1 MGAGRIGVK
10 GRQDASEGLMSS
22 RITLV
27 SHSSTSATNSAAF
40 ASDEPLDARGAGWV
54 EQARGRLPRAV
65 RVLTSPAPACCQTA
79 DGLGFSAVIEPA
91 LADWDLGRWRGRTLD
106 EVAAAE
112 PHAVTAW
119 LSEPD
124 AAPHG
129 GESRVQLLARVA
141 DWLDTVPD
149 DGHTVAVTHS
159 AVVRSAVLVAIGA
172 PLSAFWRIDI
182 APLTATQLR
191 GSPGR
196 WTLRST
202 AAPLVS
208 RQD

>member
-1 MGAGRIGVK
+1 
-10 GRQDASEGLMSS
+10 MSS

-40 ASDEPLDARGAGWV
+40 AADEPLDARGAGWV

-65 RVLTSPAPACCQTA
+65 RVLTSPAPACRQTA
-79 DGLGFSAVIEPA
+79 DGLGLSAVIEPA
-91 LADWDLGRWRGRTLD
+91 LADWDPGRWRGRTLD

-124 AAPHG
+124 SAPHG
-129 GESRVQLLARVA
+129 GESHVQLLARVT

-159 AVVRSAVLVAIGA
+159 AVVRSAVLAALDA

-196 WTLRST
+196 WTLRFT
-202 AAPLVS
+202 AAPLVP
-208 RQD
+208 RHD

>member
-1 MGAGRIGVK
+1 
-10 GRQDASEGLMSS
+10 MSS

-65 RVLTSPAPACCQTA
+65 RVLTSPAPACRQTA
-79 DGLGFSAVIEPA
+79 AGLGLPAVIEPA
-91 LADWDLGRWRGRTLD
+91 LADWDPGRWRGRTLD
-106 EVAAAE
+106 DVAAAE
-112 PHAVTAW
+112 PHAVTTW
-119 LSEPD
+119 LSEPGS
-124 AAPHG
+124 APHG
-129 GESRVQLLARVA
+129 GESHVQLLARVT

-159 AVVRSAVLVAIGA
+159 AVVRCAVLAALDA
-172 PLSAFWRIDI
+172 PLPAFWRIDV
-182 APLTATQLR
+182 APMTATQLR

-202 AAPLVS
+202 AVPLVP
-208 RQD
+208 RNG

>member
-1 MGAGRIGVK
+1 
-10 GRQDASEGLMSS
+10 MSS

-40 ASDEPLDARGAGWV
+40 ASDEPLDARGADWV
-54 EQARGRLPRAV
+54 GQARGRLPRAV

-91 LADWDLGRWRGRTLD
+91 LADWDPGRWRGRTLD
-106 EVAAAE
+106 EIVAAE

-141 DWLDTVPD
+141 DWLDAVPD

-159 AVVRSAVLVAIGA
+159 AVVRSAVLAALDA

-182 APLTATQLR
+182 APLTVTQLR

-202 AAPLVS
+202 AAPLVP
-208 RQD
+208 RHD